1 MSKKS
6 GSKFE
11 FDSSRNRYFSEKFKR
26 KLVKEIADKKI
37 RIREASELYNVSRT
51 SVYRW
56 VYLYSDIEKG
66 TNTIIQME
74 SEATKTSYYRQQ
86 VAELER
92 LYGQKQMEIDY
103 LNKLLELAS
112 EELGIDLKKKYAPPR
127 WNGSGLTQE
136 NTPTR

>member
-6 GSKFE
+6 SSNFE
-11 FDSSRNRYFSEKFKR
+11 LHAGHNRQFSESLKQKI
-26 KLVKEIADKKI
+26 VKAIVSKQMK
-37 RIREASELYNVSRT
+37 IREASELYGVSRT
-51 SVYRW
+51 SIYNW
-56 VYLYSDIEKG
+56 VYLYSTVKRG
-66 TNTIIQME
+66 TKTVVQME

-92 LYGQKQMEIDY
+92 LYGQKQMEVDY

-112 EELGIDLKKKYAPPR
+112 EELGIDLKKKYDPPR
-127 WNGSGLTQE
+127 WNGSGLTEE